1 MAFDGFRQ
9 WCELVERDL
18 DPGAQMLHFLRQEV
32 PTATEAE
39 WYQVEAL
46 TSTAST
52 LALNIC
58 RQAGK
63 SSTLAAMGVRELQA
77 GGTTIAL
84 CPAERQVRELTRKVQ
99 LYLRATDL
107 IVERGTQSEIECNTG
122 GRFIAVPASGATIRG
137 YTASRLLVDEAA
149 WIQDD
154 ESIITALLPMLTDDG
169 VVVYA
174 STPAGRNNFFARLF
188 LDRKPNDG
196 IHRITVP
203 GTSIPRL
210 ASRVERLRQQLSL
223 TRFRQE
229 VLGEF
234 LADGTSYFDLSAIEQ
249 ATNPQEGAIC
259 PRM

>member
-1 MAFDGFRQ
+1 MAFDGFLL
-9 WCELVERDL
+9 WCEQVERDL

-46 TSTAST
+46 TSSAST

-107 IVERGTQSEIECNTG
+107 IVERGTQSEIEVNTG

-137 YTASRLLVDEAA
+137 YTATRLLVDEAA
-149 WIQDD
+149 WI
-154 ESIITALLPMLTDDG
+154 
-169 VVVYA
+169 
-174 STPAGRNNFFARLF
+174 
-188 LDRKPNDG
+188 
-196 IHRITVP
+196 
-203 GTSIPRL
+203 
-210 ASRVERLRQQLSL
+210 
-223 TRFRQE
+223 
-229 VLGEF
+229 
-234 LADGTSYFDLSAIEQ
+234 
-249 ATNPQEGAIC
+249 
-259 PRM
+259 